1 MLKRTL
7 VLLSALVLTLTSLAF
22 AEGDLEITD
31 TLLTEGAAVENIY
44 DPLPMDFSAGPKPDE
59 SAYTENG
66 YDDGS
71 IAVTV
76 EKVQTE
82 KAIFNVARVK
92 LSDPSQFRTAV
103 TARGRTNKISTLAGN
118 ANAVIAIGGEYFA
131 TDDGG
136 YIVRMGEVQQDS
148 KKKARKSPY
157 ETRDLLAVDEN
168 GDMHILL
175 RKRNGKPN
183 NKSVNPDFTDQLRA
197 LTEAHTL
204 VNVFDFGPA
213 LIIDGVKQEQ
223 PAQYSFNLGK
233 REPRCAIGQTGP
245 LEYALVVVD
254 TVKHHDRSGKEGA
267 TYEDLAQFMADLGC
281 QQAYN
286 LDGGNSC
293 LMVFHGEN
301 YSDKTFNEE
310 RTMSDI
316 IYFATLVGQD

>member
-1 MLKRTL
+1 MLKRML
-7 VLLSALVLTLTSLAF
+7 VLLTLLAVCLTSL

-31 TLLTEGAAVENIY
+31 TVVTEDAAAESIY
-44 DPLPMDFSAGPKPDE
+44 APLPIDFTPGPVPDE

-71 IAVTV
+71 LRVTV

-82 KAIFNVARVK
+82 KAIYNVARVK
-92 LSDPSQFRTAV
+92 ISDPSQFRTAV
-103 TARGRTNKISTLAGN
+103 TPRGRTNKISALAEN
-118 ANAVIAIGGEYFA
+118 ANAVVAIGGEYFA

-136 YIVRMGEVQQDS
+136 YIVRMGEVQADS

-157 ETRDLLAVDEN
+157 ETRDLLAIDEN
-168 GDMHILL
+168 GDLHILL

-183 NKSVNPDFTDQLRA
+183 NKSINPDFTDQLRA
-197 LTEAHTL
+197 LTEVHTL

-213 LIIDGVKQEQ
+213 LVIDGVKQEQ
-223 PAQYSFNLGK
+223 PEKYSFNLDG

-267 TYEDLAQFMADLGC
+267 TYDDLAQFMADLGC

-286 LDGGNSC
+286 LDGGNSA
-293 LMVFHGEN
+293 LMVFHGAN
-301 YSDKTFNEE
+301 YSDKTVKEE
-310 RTMSDI
+310 RSVSDI
-316 IYFATLVGQD
+316 IYFATLVGQE